1 MRKGDFEKQNGGGDI
16 ERALGGEKV
25 AACTDFLE
33 QARERLRQRFAAWR
47 ERMQRLFQRLGEI
60 DQASHAR
67 GIEVRLRVAGQSAPG
82 VAQGLHALADLLHQG
97 GVDQAEM
104 ALVVIGKR
112 RGSEVQPVVNG
123 SQHRK
128 GLRGDVAIA
137 VQRLGAKEGEVV
149 TQPLGGGALSLQL
162 ATQLQVEAVE
172 QPLNVEI
179 GREQAA
185 ADGFEQAARE
195 PPQAGRRP
203 RAAGLRPT
211 RDGVERLHG
220 GGGLLAAQHM
230 QQTHFKLGAI
240 IRRQGGGRS
249 ACGVGDGRGV
259 RPGPVVV
266 PQVGRVDALGLR
278 QFHQVAVLWI
288 KLERRFIFARPLGF
302 EKIDQGVEASLE
314 TLQCGVVE
322 FFRMVDELIER
333 VLGGLHQARRA
344 KKTQQ
349 FDGACGLVHLG
360 AGGAQ
365 ARHFGLDRTEHA
377 VVLLLGGALERGAG
391 GLEVVADLIEQPG
404 QRPHVR
410 LRGRCHGGVRSGDC
424 VHAGKREGRTLE
436 CKRGRRVS

>member
-1 MRKGDFEKQNGGGDI
+1 MDKGDFEKQNGGGDI

-25 AACTDFLE
+25 ASRADFLE
-33 QARERLRQRFAAWR
+33 QTRKRLRQRFAARR
-47 ERMQRLFQRLGEI
+47 EGAQGSFQRLGEI
-60 DQASHAR
+60 DQAGHAR
-67 GIEVRLRVAGQSAPG
+67 GIEVRLRVTGQSAPG

-112 RGSEVQPVVNG
+112 RGSEMQPVVNG

-149 TQPLGGGALSLQL
+149 PQSLGGGALPLQL
-162 ATQLQVEAVE
+162 AAQLQVEAVE
-172 QPLNVEI
+172 QPLDVEI

-185 ADGFEQAARE
+185 ADGFEQTARE

-203 RAAGLRPT
+203 RAAALRPT

-230 QQTHFKLGAI
+230 QQAHFELGAI
-240 IRRQGGGRS
+240 IRRQGAYRS
-249 ACGVGDGRGV
+249 ACGVGDGRSV

-266 PQVGRVDALGLR
+266 PQVGRVDALGLS
-278 QFHQVAVLWI
+278 QFHQVAVLRI
-288 KLERRFIFARPLGF
+288 QLERRFIFARPLGL
-302 EKIDQGVEASLE
+302 EKIDQGVEAGLE
-314 TLQCGVVE
+314 TLQRGVVE

-344 KKTQQ
+344 KETQQ

-365 ARHFGLDRTEHA
+365 TRFFGLDRTERA

-410 LRGRCHGGVRSGDC
+410 LRGGRRGGLRSGDC

-436 CKRGRRVS
+436 CKRGRRIS